1 MQNRLMLYGPVF
13 LYMKNIKYFFSHICS
28 RKMFVGEIR
37 KRNIMNCTI
46 YVTEFKINAK
56 YYITRRRVSTHPKVC
71 GFTAVNYIKM
81 PFQELKVSS
90 LIGFLFI
97 RNCIYSLKFM

>member
-56 YYITRRRVSTHPKVC
+56 YYITRRRVSTHLKVC
-71 GFTAVNYIKM
+71 GFTAVNYIKCVKKL
-81 PFQELKVSS
+81 FLSRN
-90 LIGFLFI
+90 IGKGNKRKI
-97 RNCIYSLKFM
+97 I